1 MAMNRRRAQRQRAA
15 AARARRVDRGPMR
28 APAGARTAVLERPPP
43 PRRDVIEARRPAPEP
58 FEPPSPWRNR
68 RTTRALVLA
77 NLMAASFYVSWWLMP
92 GHVGTAPLFAL
103 LALAEAFNLMHLLGF
118 WWATWATRFDPP
130 TPLSTRFTVD
140 VFITT
145 YGEPVEV
152 VERTVRAAVAM
163 DGAHKTF
170 LLDDACRPEMR
181 RMAAAAGAYYLERK
195 SSKGAKAGN
204 INHALALTNG
214 ELAVIFDA
222 DHVPRRDF
230 LAHVLGYFEDGDVAF
245 VQTPQ
250 FYGNARDNEI
260 ARGAFQQQALFY
272 GPICRGKEG
281 LGAAFCCG
289 TNVVFRRAA
298 LDEVGGFDEDT
309 VVEDFVTSM
318 HIHRRGW
325 RSIYYPYVLAEGL
338 GPTNLRSYFAQQF
351 RWARG
356 SVGALLSLE
365 PFKRGFTPTQRFQY
379 FLATT
384 FYLTGLITPIYV
396 LLPILYL
403 LGGWSAFSADSG
415 SFVFFY
421 APYLMLGLATIKRGL
436 GGQLKLEHLRYTF
449 GTFPVYALASLFAF
463 LHVPARF
470 RATGGGDGGRTRPP
484 ALAYVVLLSFAAT
497 VAAICAGVFLRPIDP
512 RTVINISWATLNLVL
527 MYGIVRMCIRE
538 LAAHRFERVV
548 RRIVKPIPITA
559 ARHHPLADG
568 DVVLARGKRPLLP
581 EWALPPVASAPKET
595 RSRLFERPGL
605 VVAAV
610 TAFGAALRLGLVEAQ
625 SLRLDESLTLKQAS
639 FELVE
644 MWLYQVQSN
653 VHVPLYHT
661 IVHFWIDVFGSSELA
676 LRMPSVIFGIACIPV
691 MYVVAR
697 HVVGRKA
704 AVVATALAAAS
715 PFWTWHSD
723 EARMYPL
730 LLFLTLS
737 SMALF
742 FHALERGRAWR
753 WLAYALVTGISFYA
767 HYFAMLMPAVHLAYL
782 VINRVPRRKCAA
794 WLASSAL
801 AALMFVPWIWA
812 LYTLRIEQ
820 AGVASLTSGIRP
832 PPPDFSAFGL
842 AYTMLIFMIVFA
854 GGYFGAAALEVMSGI
869 VVGIWPLA
877 ALGATIGHAF
887 GWLRSK
893 QAKFMGAWVVLTVG
907 VVFVV
912 NVFKPGLFFQ
922 KYLIAASP
930 PLYMAMGLALNRVFR
945 RRATLALAC
954 AMSLMTGVAIASN
967 FDRNNPVREDFRTA
981 AEIVERRIEPGD
993 AVLTLPKFNETPL
1006 QYYLDMD
1013 VTGLM
1018 SPEQPP
1024 DVLIAYVIP
1033 EIAEQSAGSSMWVVT
1048 LYEKTFD
1055 VRGGVELYLERTFE
1069 RTERYRI
1076 GSGLELRRYEVPGD
1090 YVPPTGETG

>member
-1 MAMNRRRAQRQRAA
+1 MNRRRAQRRRT
-15 AARARRVDRGPMR
+15 AARRIER
-28 APAGARTAVLERPPP
+28 APARSSSGPRAAVLERAPRALRPDAPP
-43 PRRDVIEARRPAPEP
+43 ARETAPVRV
-58 FEPPSPWRNR
+58 EPPSPWRNR

-77 NLMAASFYVSWWLMP
+77 NLMAASFYVAWWFMP

-130 TPLSTRFTVD
+130 VPVSTPFTVD

-145 YGEPVEV
+145 YGEAVDV

-163 DGAHKTF
+163 DGPHKTF

-181 RMAAAAGAYYLERK
+181 RMAVAAGAHYVERR

-214 ELAVIFDA
+214 QLAVIFDA

-230 LAHVLGYFEDGDVAF
+230 LTHVLGYFEEDDVAF

-260 ARGAFQQQALFY
+260 ARGAFQQQAIFY

-298 LDEVGGFDEDT
+298 LDEVGGFDENT

-318 HIHRRGW
+318 HLHRKGW

-338 GPTNLRSYFAQQF
+338 GPTNLKSYFVQQF

-356 SVGALLSLE
+356 SVGALLTGE

-449 GTFPVYALASLFAF
+449 GTFPVYALASVFAL

-470 RATGGGDGGRTRPP
+470 RVTGRDDARGPRAP
-484 ALAYVVLLSFAAT
+484 ALAYVVLAAFGAT
-497 VAAICAGVFLRPIDP
+497 IAAICIGVFLQPIDP

-538 LAAHRFERVV
+538 IAAHRFERTV
-548 RRIVKPIPITA
+548 RRIAKPIPITA
-559 ARHHPLADG
+559 ARHHPLAAG
-568 DVVLARGKRPLLP
+568 DVVLSRDNPPLLP
-581 EWALPPVASAPKET
+581 EWSLPPVASAPKET
-595 RSRLFERPGL
+595 RSKLFERPGR
-605 VVAAV
+605 VVAAA

-625 SLRLDESLTLKQAS
+625 SLRLDESLSLKQAN
-639 FELVE
+639 FDLVE

-661 IVHFWIDVFGSSELA
+661 ILHYWLKAFGSSELA

-691 MYVVAR
+691 MYAVSR
-697 HVVGRKA
+697 RVVGRKA

-715 PFWTWHSD
+715 PFWTWHSN

-730 LLFLTLS
+730 LLFVTLS

-742 FHALERGRAWR
+742 FRALERGGALR

-782 VINRVPRRKCAA
+782 VINRVPRRKAAA

-820 AGVASLTSGIRP
+820 TGVASLTSGIRP

-842 AYTMLIFMIVFA
+842 AYTLLIFLIVFA
-854 GGYFGAAALEVMSGI
+854 GGYFGAAALEIMSGI

-887 GWLRSK
+887 GWLRSR
-893 QAKFMGAWVVLTVG
+893 QAKFMGAWVLLTIG

-912 NVFKPGLFFQ
+912 NIFKPGLFFQ

-930 PLYMAMGLALNRVFR
+930 PLYMALGLALNRVFR
-945 RRATLALAC
+945 RRVTVAVVC
-954 AMSLMTGVAIASN
+954 AVVLMTAVAVAGN

-981 AEIVERRIEPGD
+981 ATIVERRIEPGD

-1013 VTGLM
+1013 VAGLL

-1024 DVLIAYVIP
+1024 NVLIAYVIP
-1033 EIAEQSAGSSMWVVT
+1033 ELAEQTAGNSLWVVT

-1055 VRGGVELYLERTFE
+1055 ARGGVELYLERTFE

-1090 YVPPTGETG
+1090 YVSPTGEAG